1 MVNTTK
7 AITCKKCGLP
17 KDLCVCVE
25 EPIWLGGPIIYIEEE
40 EDKIRRS
47 KRKSIREGGKYKS
60 RGKEKRREP

>member
-1 MVNTTK
+1 MVDKIK

-17 KDLCVCVE
+17 KDLCACAE

-47 KRKSIREGGKYKS
+47 KRKTIRKGGKYKE